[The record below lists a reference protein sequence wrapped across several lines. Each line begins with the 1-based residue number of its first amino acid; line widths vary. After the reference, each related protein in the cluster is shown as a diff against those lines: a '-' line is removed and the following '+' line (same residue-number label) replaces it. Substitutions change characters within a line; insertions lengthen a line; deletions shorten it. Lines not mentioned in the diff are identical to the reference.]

1 MKKRNFAHFLA
12 RFWKTIILGF
22 LRFIF
27 NTHNVQNED
36 SVLRQFCNP
45 VLDHDRIITSSAYKG
60 EVNFAPF
67 DSTKGSD
74 NVFPNVKGKLLI

>member
-1 MKKRNFAHFLA
+1 M
-12 RFWKTIILGF
+12 
-22 LRFIF
+22 
-27 NTHNVQNED
+27 QNED

-45 VLDHDRIITSSAYKG
+45 VLDRDRIIKLSAYKR

-74 NVFPNVKGKLLI
+74 NVFPNAKGKLLM

>member
-1 MKKRNFAHFLA
+1 M
-12 RFWKTIILGF
+12 
-22 LRFIF
+22 
-27 NTHNVQNED
+27 QNED